1 MTAQE
6 LNAISA
12 EAERQT
18 AQYRALTDHHTHTG
32 QVFNHDQPLPPMPN
46 YRGREWE
53 PERQGQAMSEQDKLD
68 DHYEEIAYA
77 DDIAEGSEDLIPDDY
92 ERHYC
97 AEDGED
103 WPCATVRAGKETR

>member
-32 QVFNHDQPLPPMPN
+32 QVFDPAQPLPPMPN
-46 YRGREWE
+46 HRTTREWE
-53 PERQGQAMSEQDKLD
+53 PTGKDER
-68 DHYEEIAYA
+68 
-77 DDIAEGSEDLIPDDY
+77 
-92 ERHYC
+92 
-97 AEDGED
+97 
-103 WPCATVRAGKETR
+103 